1 MSSEWEKSFIQL
13 TKYLTYI
20 IEDNTYCRKILHEKN
35 IKESVINKPSKS
47 LYLFLNKI
55 DLEFKK

>member
-1 MSSEWEKSFIQL
+1 MNSEWEKSFIQL

-20 IEDNTYCRKILHEKN
+20 IDDNTYCRKILREKN
-35 IKESVINKPSKS
+35 IKESVINKPCES

-55 DLEFKK
+55 DL